1 MDNPFFL
8 ALGLIVSGFFG
19 IILPLW
25 ALSTLRAIRR
35 EAKAA
40 DARRTAE
47 ARKILGAL
55 EAIYQALT
63 TAE

>member
-19 IILPLW
+19 IVLPLW

-35 EAKAA
+35 EAKEA

-63 TAE
+63 TSE

>member
-8 ALGLIVSGFFG
+8 ALGLIVSVFFG

-55 EAIYQALT
+55 DAIYKALT

>member
-8 ALGLIVSGFFG
+8 TLGLIVSVFFG
-19 IILPLW
+19 IVLPLW

-55 EAIYQALT
+55 EAIYKALT
-63 TAE
+63 AAE

>member
-8 ALGLIVSGFFG
+8 ALGLIVSVFFG

-35 EAKAA
+35 EVKAA

-55 EAIYQALT
+55 DAIYKALT
-63 TAE
+63 MAE

>member
-8 ALGLIVSGFFG
+8 ALGVIVSVFFG

-55 EAIYQALT
+55 DAIYKALT
-63 TAE
+63 MAE

>member
-8 ALGLIVSGFFG
+8 ALGLIVSVFFG

-35 EAKAA
+35 EAKEA

-55 EAIYQALT
+55 EAVYQALT
-63 TAE
+63 ASE